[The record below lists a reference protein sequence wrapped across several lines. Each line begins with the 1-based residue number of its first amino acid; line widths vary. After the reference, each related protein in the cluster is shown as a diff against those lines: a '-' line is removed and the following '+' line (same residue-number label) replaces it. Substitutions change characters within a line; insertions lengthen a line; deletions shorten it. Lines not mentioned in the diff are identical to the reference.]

1 MKMKYI
7 LSSVVLFTVL
17 INLKAKAQTITEFKS
32 KYDNFGVSPKKKAP
46 KKVYINS
53 FNVLVEVYREDV
65 DYKAEREFR
74 GKGRAEAT
82 ASAALGIVGVD
93 TGMLQSKT
101 DQLFNELL
109 EDLKSNGF
117 EIVGIEEA
125 KRTKYFKNAVPFN
138 GPLVRESANPGLLEV
153 VPSNFKGFTTEKNA
167 EGKES
172 KKSGMFP
179 GMKGLGKLTK
189 NTNMLSDQLD
199 DAIVIDVNLALT
211 WSKTGS
217 SWLKEMGGAN
227 AKIETNLALGE
238 KTVSAPKNKN
248 SKGKE
253 DYYIIPN
260 DFTVAQGSGLKK
272 VTWKGYLK
280 KPIGIQ
286 GVMENEKIEVYNK
299 GQVAKTYDV
308 GNMFRVTE
316 WTSTI
321 SENAKF
327 VEVDGNKFAD
337 ALYISADS
345 FLKDQLNYFYDQY
358 SK

>member
-1 MKMKYI
+1 MNVQLKYRFSF
-7 LSSVVLFTVL
+7 LVFTLFVM
-17 INLKAKAQTITEFKS
+17 AVSAQTLTEIKS
-32 KYDNFGVSPKKKAP
+32 KQDNFGMKPKKKTP
-46 KKVYINS
+46 KKVYVNS

-74 GKGRAEAT
+74 GKGRGEAS
-82 ASAALGIVGVD
+82 ASAALGLVGVD
-93 TGMLQSKT
+93 TDLLQSKT
-101 DQLFNELL
+101 DQLYDEFLK
-109 EDLKSNGF
+109 DLSDNGF
-117 EIVGIEEA
+117 EVIGNETA
-125 KRTKYFKNAVPFN
+125 KKTKYFRNAVPFN
-138 GPLVRESANPGLLEV
+138 GPIVRESANPGLLEV

-211 WSKTGS
+211 WSKTGG

-238 KTVSAPKNKN
+238 KAVSAPKNKN

-260 DFTVAQGSGLKK
+260 DFIVAQGSGMKK

-280 KPIGIQ
+280 KPIAIE
-286 GVMENEKIEVYNK
+286 GVLENTKIEVSNK
-299 GQVAKTYDV
+299 GEVAKTYDI
-308 GNMFRVTE
+308 GNMFKVTE

-327 VEVDGNKFAD
+327 VKVDGEMFSN
-337 ALYISADS
+337 ALYISGDA
-345 FLKDQLNYFYDQY
+345 FLKDQLSYFYDQY
-358 SK
+358 K